1 MPLLRRKRHALAPQL
16 SETERHDAPELE
28 NIAPAGTSPRA
39 HALYFSAFA
48 KPLLTANRLFW
59 TCIALFALNVLQ
71 GIGAIITAR
80 HSGPQPYFIE
90 HDPSSGAVWISD
102 AVSQKYSPDA
112 LNKTYFLRIW
122 ATRAWTIKPDVRQTL
137 NVDIP
142 AAYAWTIGSAKKE
155 LSEYFAKT
163 DRVAD
168 RVANTPGLT
177 REVIENSTS
186 FSADGHTAY
195 MLLTL
200 TERVNGAVTSTQRKM
215 LTANLLLIPEKL
227 TDSQLRADP
236 IGLRITDWTLTPY
249 YGPGGT
255 SQ

>member
-1 MPLLRRKRHALAPQL
+1 MPLLGRKRPARVPQL
-16 SETERHDAPELE
+16 PETERHAAPQPQ

-39 HALYFSAFA
+39 LALYFSAFK
-48 KPLLTANRLFW
+48 KPLLTADRAMW
-59 TCIALFALNVLQ
+59 VCAALFALNVLQ
-71 GIGAIITAR
+71 GVAAIVTAR

-90 HDPSSGAVWISD
+90 HDPASGAVWISD

-122 ATRAWTIKPDVRQTL
+122 ATRAWTIKPDVKQTL

-195 MLLTL
+195 MLLTF

-215 LTANLLLIPEKL
+215 LTASLLLAPEKL
-227 TDSQLRADP
+227 TDGERRDDP

-255 SQ
+255 PQ